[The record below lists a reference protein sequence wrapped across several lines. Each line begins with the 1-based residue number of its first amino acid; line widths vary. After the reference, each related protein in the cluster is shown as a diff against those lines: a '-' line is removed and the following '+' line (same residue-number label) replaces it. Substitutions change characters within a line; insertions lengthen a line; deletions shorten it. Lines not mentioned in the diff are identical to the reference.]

1 MREAA
6 SSGPGSE
13 LHLERDAHGRLVHR
27 SATGEMHVGVV
38 TVRAFPLAAPDAG
51 IALLAADGHELA
63 WIGRLDALAPAVRQ
77 LIEEELAAREFAPV
91 LQRLTR
97 VSSYSTPS
105 TWEVETDRGATR
117 FVLRGEEDIRRLH
130 GGRLLITSGQG
141 LHFVV
146 PDMARLDDASR
157 RLLERFL

>member
-1 MREAA
+1 MSAA
-6 SSGPGSE
+6 ESLRPASE

-27 SATGEMHVGVV
+27 SAAGETQTGVV
-38 TVRAFPLAAPDAG
+38 AVRAFPLAAPDTD
-51 IALLAADGHELA
+51 IALIATDGRELA
-63 WIGRLDALAPAVRQ
+63 WIDRLDALPAPSRR
-77 LIEEELAAREFAPV
+77 LIEEELAAREFVPV
-91 LQRLTR
+91 LQRLSR

-105 TWEVETDRGATR
+105 TWEVETDRGPTR
-117 FVLRGEEDIRRLH
+117 FVLKGEEDIRRLP

-146 PDMARLDDASR
+146 HDVARLDQGSR